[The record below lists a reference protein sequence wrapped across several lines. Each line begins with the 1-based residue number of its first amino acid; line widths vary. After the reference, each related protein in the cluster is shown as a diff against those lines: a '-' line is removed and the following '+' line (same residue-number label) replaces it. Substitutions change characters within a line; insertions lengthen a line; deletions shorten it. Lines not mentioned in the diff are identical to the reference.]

1 MLEEIFTKV
10 GDYKIRYFESKVKDK
25 GMQKNLLFIHGLGSS
40 SERWLDIPEALSRY
54 FHTIA
59 VDLIGFGGS
68 DKPQNINYSI
78 ETFKKFILDFI
89 TTISLDDKKIFLI
102 GHSLGGYIAL
112 ETALSMAENRGNKE
126 LIEKLVLID
135 SSGLLKA
142 PTPLLEEYLDAAM
155 NPTHAK
161 VKCVFEKLAAHPWRL
176 LPVIVDIF
184 INRIN
189 VPGAKHAF
197 ESAYHNSTTTQIN
210 LSRFKNIQHIPTL
223 IIWGSDDKL
232 IPVEHSQ
239 IFKGCFRNVQLEII
253 QDTGHAPFAEKP
265 AIVCE
270 LLHMFMADGI
280 L

>member
-1 MLEEIFTKV
+1 LEEIFTKV
-10 GDYKIRYFESKVKDK
+10 GDYKIRYFESKVKDRK
-25 GMQKNLLFIHGLGSS
+25 KNLLFIHGLGSS
-40 SERWLDIPEALSRY
+40 SERWLDIPEALSTY

-68 DKPQNINYSI
+68 DKPPNINYSI
-78 ETFKKFILDFI
+78 ETFKKFMLDFI
-89 TTISLDDKKIFLI
+89 TAVNLDDKKITLI

-112 ETALSMAENRGNKE
+112 ETALSIAENRNKKK

-155 NPTHAK
+155 NPTRTK

-197 ESAYHNSTTTQIN
+197 ESAYHNSTSTQIE
-210 LSRFKNIQHIPTL
+210 LSRFKIIQDIPTL

-232 IPVEHSQ
+232 IPVKHSQ
-239 IFKGCFRNVQLEII
+239 IFKTCFNNVQLEII

-270 LLHMFMADGI
+270 LLHMFMAGEMQ
-280 L
+280 

>member
-1 MLEEIFTKV
+1 MEEIFKKV
-10 GDYKIRYFESKVKDK
+10 GDYKIRYFESKVKDRE
-25 GMQKNLLFIHGLGSS
+25 KNLLFIHGLGSS
-40 SERWLDIPEALSRY
+40 SERWLDIPEALSTY
-54 FHTIA
+54 FHTLA

-68 DKPQNINYSI
+68 DKPPNIDYSI
-78 ETFKKFILDFI
+78 ETFKKFIIDFI
-89 TTISLDDKKIFLI
+89 STVGLDDKKICLI

-112 ETALSMAENRGNKE
+112 ETALSLAESRTKKK

-142 PTPLLEEYLDAAM
+142 PTPLLEEYLGAAM
-155 NPTHAK
+155 NPTHKK
-161 VKCVFEKLAAHPWRL
+161 VRCVFEKLAAHPWRL

-197 ESAYHNSTTTQIN
+197 ESAYRNSTSTRIE
-210 LSRFKNIQHIPTL
+210 LSRFKIIQDIPTL

-232 IPVEHSQ
+232 IPLQHSE
-239 IFKGCFRNVQLEII
+239 IFKTCFNKAQLEII
-253 QDTGHAPFAEKP
+253 QDTGHAPYAEKP

-270 LLHMFMADGI
+270 LLHMFMADDI
-280 L
+280 K

>member
-1 MLEEIFTKV
+1 MEEIFKKV
-10 GDYKIRYFESKVKDK
+10 GDYKIRYFESKVKDRE
-25 GMQKNLLFIHGLGSS
+25 KNLLFIHGLGSS

-78 ETFKKFILDFI
+78 ETFKKFIIDFI
-89 TTISLDDKKIFLI
+89 STVGLDDKKICLI

-112 ETALSMAENRGNKE
+112 ETALSLADNRNKKK

-142 PTPLLEEYLDAAM
+142 PTSLLEEYLDAAM
-155 NPTHAK
+155 NPTHKK
-161 VKCVFEKLAAHPWRL
+161 VRCVFEKLAAHPWRL

-197 ESAYHNSTTTQIN
+197 ESAYRNSTSTRIE
-210 LSRFKNIQHIPTL
+210 LSRFKIIQDIPTL

-232 IPVEHSQ
+232 IPLQHSE
-239 IFKGCFRNVQLEII
+239 IFKTCFNKAQLEII
-253 QDTGHAPFAEKP
+253 QDTGHAPYAEKP

-270 LLHMFMADGI
+270 LLHMFMADDI
-280 L
+280 K

>member
-1 MLEEIFTKV
+1 MEEIFTKI
-10 GDYKIRYFESKVKDK
+10 GDSKVRYFESKVKDK
-25 GMQKNLLFIHGLGSS
+25 EKNLLFIHGLGSS
-40 SERWLDIPEALSRY
+40 SERWLDIPEALSKY

-59 VDLIGFGGS
+59 VDLIGFGNS
-68 DKPQNINYSI
+68 DKPQNINYTI

-89 TTISLDDKKIFLI
+89 TSIHLNDKRISYI

-112 ETALSMAENRGNKE
+112 ETALSIAENENKKE

-135 SSGLLKA
+135 SSGLLKG
-142 PTPLLEEYLDAAM
+142 PTPLLEQYLDAAM
-155 NPTHAK
+155 NPTPTK
-161 VKCVFEKLAAHPWRL
+161 VKSVFEKMAAHPWRL

-197 ESAYHNSTTTQIN
+197 ESAYHNSTTTQIE
-210 LSRFKNIQHIPTL
+210 LSRFKIIQDIPTL

-239 IFKGCFRNVQLEII
+239 IFKTCFNNVQLEII

-270 LLHMFMADGI
+270 LLHMFLSDDTQ
-280 L
+280 

>member
-1 MLEEIFTKV
+1 MHKIFTKI
-10 GDYKIRYFESKVKDK
+10 GDHKIRYFESKVKDK
-25 GMQKNLLFIHGLGSS
+25 EKNVLFIHGLGSS

-59 VDLIGFGGS
+59 VDLIGFGES
-68 DKPQNINYSI
+68 DKPQNLSYSI
-78 ETFKKFILDFI
+78 ETLKKFILDFI
-89 TTISLDDKKIFLI
+89 TAVHLDDKKISLI

-112 ETALSMAENRGNKE
+112 ETALSLAETGDKNE

-142 PTPLLEEYLDAAM
+142 PTPLLEQYLDAAM
-155 NPTHAK
+155 NPTHTK
-161 VKCVFEKLAAHPWRL
+161 VKDVFEKMAAHPWRL

-189 VPGAKHAF
+189 VPGAKYAF
-197 ESAYHNSTTTQIN
+197 ESAYRNSTTTQIE
-210 LSRFKNIQHIPTL
+210 LSRFKIIQDIPTL
-223 IIWGSDDKL
+223 IIWGSEDKL
-232 IPVEHSQ
+232 IPVDHSQ
-239 IFKGCFRNVQLEII
+239 IFNGCFNNVQLEII

-270 LLHMFMADGI
+270 LLHTFMADNI
-280 L
+280 Q

>member
-1 MLEEIFTKV
+1 MDKIFTKI
-10 GDYKIRYFESKVKDK
+10 GDHKIRYFESKAKDK
-25 GMQKNLLFIHGLGSS
+25 EKNVLFIHGLGSS

-54 FHTIA
+54 FNTIA
-59 VDLIGFGGS
+59 VDLIGFGES
-68 DKPQNINYSI
+68 DKPQNLSYSI
-78 ETFKKFILDFI
+78 ETLKKFILDFI
-89 TTISLDDKKIFLI
+89 SGVHLDDKKISLI

-112 ETALSMAENRGNKE
+112 ETALSLAENGDKNE

-142 PTPLLEEYLDAAM
+142 PTPLLQQYLDAAM
-155 NPTHAK
+155 NPTHTK
-161 VKCVFEKLAAHPWRL
+161 VKGVFEKMAAHPWRL

-189 VPGAKHAF
+189 APGAKYAF
-197 ESAYHNSTTTQIN
+197 ESAYHNSTTTQIE
-210 LSRFKNIQHIPTL
+210 LSRFKIIQDIPTL
-223 IIWGSDDKL
+223 IIWGSEDKL

-239 IFKGCFRNVQLEII
+239 IFNGCFNNVQLEII

-270 LLHMFMADGI
+270 LLHMFMTDN
-280 L
+280 

>member
-1 MLEEIFTKV
+1 MEEIFTKV
-10 GDYKIRYFESKVKDK
+10 GEYKIRYFESKDKDMEK
-25 GMQKNLLFIHGLGSS
+25 TLLFIHGLGSS
-40 SERWLDIPEALSRY
+40 SERWLDIPEALSTY

-68 DKPQNINYSI
+68 DKPPNINYSI
-78 ETFKKFILDFI
+78 ETFKKFILEFI
-89 TTISLDDKKIFLI
+89 TTLHLDDKKISLI

-112 ETALSMAENRGNKE
+112 ESALSLAENRNKKKI
-126 LIEKLVLID
+126 IEKLVLID
-135 SSGLLKA
+135 SSGLLRA

-161 VKCVFEKLAAHPWRL
+161 VKGVFEKMAAHPWRL

-197 ESAYHNSTTTQIN
+197 ESAYHNSTSTQIES
-210 LSRFKNIQHIPTL
+210 SRFKIIQDIPTL
-223 IIWGSDDKL
+223 IIWGSYDKL
-232 IPVEHSQ
+232 IPVKHSQ
-239 IFKGCFRNVQLEII
+239 IFKTCFNNVQLEII

-270 LLHMFMADGI
+270 LLHMFMADDI
-280 L
+280 P

>member
-1 MLEEIFTKV
+1 MEEIFKKV
-10 GDYKIRYFESKVKDK
+10 GEYKIRYFESKVKDR
-25 GMQKNLLFIHGLGSS
+25 QKNLLFIHGLGSS

-68 DKPQNINYSI
+68 DKPKNINYSI
-78 ETFKKFILDFI
+78 KTFKKFILDFI
-89 TTISLDDKKIFLI
+89 STVGLDDKKICLI

-112 ETALSMAENRGNKE
+112 ETALSLAGNRNKKK

-135 SSGLLKA
+135 SSGLLNA

-155 NPTHAK
+155 NPTQQK

-197 ESAYHNSTTTQIN
+197 ESAYRNSTSTQIE
-210 LSRFKNIQHIPTL
+210 LSRFKIIQDIPTL

-232 IPVEHSQ
+232 IPLQHSE
-239 IFKGCFRNVQLEII
+239 IFKTCFNKAQLEII
-253 QDTGHAPFAEKP
+253 QDTGHAPYAEKP

-270 LLHMFMADGI
+270 LLHMFMADDI
-280 L
+280 K

>member
-1 MLEEIFTKV
+1 MDEIFAKV
-10 GDYKIRYFESKVKDK
+10 GDYKIRYFESKVKERE
-25 GMQKNLLFIHGLGSS
+25 KNLLFIHGLGSS
-40 SERWLDIPEALSRY
+40 SDRWLDIPEALSKY

-68 DKPQNINYSI
+68 DKPANINYSI

-89 TTISLDDKKIFLI
+89 TAVHLDDKKISLI

-112 ETALSMAENRGNKE
+112 ETALSIADNRDKKG

-142 PTPLLEEYLDAAM
+142 PTPLLEEYIDAAK

-161 VKCVFEKLAAHPWRL
+161 VKSVFEKMAAHPWRL

-197 ESAYHNSTTTQIN
+197 ESAYHNSTTTQIES
-210 LSRFKNIQHIPTL
+210 SRFKIIQDIPTL

-239 IFKGCFRNVQLEII
+239 IFKTCFNNVQLEII

-265 AIVCE
+265 AIICE
-270 LLHMFMADGI
+270 LLHMFLSDDTQ
-280 L
+280 

>member
-1 MLEEIFTKV
+1 MEEIYSKIGDNKV
-10 GDYKIRYFESKVKDK
+10 RYFESKVKDK
-25 GMQKNLLFIHGLGSS
+25 EKNLLFIHGLGSS

-89 TTISLDDKKIFLI
+89 STVGIDDKKICLI
-102 GHSLGGYIAL
+102 GHSLGGYVAL
-112 ETALSMAENRGNKE
+112 ETALSLAGNRNKKK

-142 PTPLLEEYLDAAM
+142 PTPLLEEYLDAAI
-155 NPTHAK
+155 NPTHKK
-161 VKCVFEKLAAHPWRL
+161 VKSVFEKLAAHPWRL

-197 ESAYHNSTTTQIN
+197 ESAYRNSTTTQIE
-210 LSRFKNIQHIPTL
+210 LSRFKIIQDIPTL

-232 IPVEHSQ
+232 IPVQHSE
-239 IFKGCFRNVQLEII
+239 IFKTCFNNVQLEII

-270 LLHMFMADGI
+270 LLHMFLSDDTQ
-280 L
+280 